1 MAGQQR
7 GEVIMKKRQKA
18 SYQIASIVV
27 VALAVAA
34 GGFTFMYKLY
44 EFIAAAA
51 AGYMPG
57 MLTAT
62 VLPYFF
68 ISTGFLLLAAW
79 AWLGGHFKNI
89 EGPKRD
95 MLHQQ
100 EALDRAEREHHLFY

>member
-1 MAGQQR
+1 MKRKPLSDNR
-7 GEVIMKKRQKA
+7 GLSVL
-18 SYQIASIVV
+18 VV
-27 VALAVAA
+27 GIAVAA
-34 GGFTFMYKLY
+34 AGLTFMYKLY

-57 MLTAT
+57 FLAAS

-79 AWLGGHFKNI
+79 AWAGGHYKDI

-95 MLHQQ
+95 MLRQ
-100 EALDRAEREHHLFY
+100 EEEYEKLERKNKLFY